1 MNLLFDFSRSKKD
14 KTSDKRDAS
23 EEKKNAETDVS
34 ATDGTD
40 SVRKFH
46 SYLTCF
52 YLSIFEYKESRL

>member
-40 SVRKFH
+40 SVRKFT
-46 SYLTCF
+46 L
-52 YLSIFEYKESRL
+52 I